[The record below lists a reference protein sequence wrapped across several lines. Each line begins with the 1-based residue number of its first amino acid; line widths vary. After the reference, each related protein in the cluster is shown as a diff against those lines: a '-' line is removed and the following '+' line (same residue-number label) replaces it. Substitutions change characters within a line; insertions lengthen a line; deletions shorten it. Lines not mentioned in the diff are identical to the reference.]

1 MEVGKE
7 GDYLIDTVSIR
18 MTLALR
24 WAVLSN
30 VDRLS
35 DNGK

>member
-7 GDYLIDTVSIR
+7 GDYLYTVTIR